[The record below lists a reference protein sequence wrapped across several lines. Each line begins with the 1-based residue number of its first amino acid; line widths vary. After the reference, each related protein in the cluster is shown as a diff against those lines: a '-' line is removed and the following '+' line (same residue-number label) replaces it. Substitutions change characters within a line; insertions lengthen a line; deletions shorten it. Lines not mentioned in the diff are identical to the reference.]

1 MWFSQEYQCE
11 DLERLGDRCPNDGRV
26 RAQWSWTLLDGFTQI
41 PGLVGDRLEIKILEA
56 WIGEVRRLAAEVD
69 RVVIADQKIGGLLA
83 HAPEDSEDHEWPHR
97 VI

>member
-1 MWFSQEYQCE
+1 MVVS
-11 DLERLGDRCPNDGRV
+11 ERNGVGLC
-26 RAQWSWTLLDGFTQI
+26 WTALLKI

-97 VI
+97 VIRQYLEDLRSAEIDLLT

>member
-1 MWFSQEYQCE
+1 
-11 DLERLGDRCPNDGRV
+11 
-26 RAQWSWTLLDGFTQI
+26 
-41 PGLVGDRLEIKILEA
+41 VGDRLEIKILEA